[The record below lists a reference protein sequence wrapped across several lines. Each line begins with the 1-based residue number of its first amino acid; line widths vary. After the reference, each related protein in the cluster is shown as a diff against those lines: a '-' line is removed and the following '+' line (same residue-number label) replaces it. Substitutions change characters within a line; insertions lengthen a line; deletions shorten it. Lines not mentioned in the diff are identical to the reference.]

1 MLVNFAGKK
10 YFKLSIIIFLAC
22 SITTFLVFSAAVT
35 ARAETNVTGEEW
47 QEYTEAE
54 KEIYVTGFIE
64 SFNEMRIK
72 MMLDSLAEADR
83 EEVAQ
88 NLRSSGELVRTD
100 SAVIEQLI
108 EKVDD
113 YYEESGPE
121 RELSDILYHE
131 VEILE
136 QGGN

>member
-35 ARAETNVTGEEW
+35 ARAEINVTGEEW